1 MARAING
8 SVSHNPAQDT
18 TRNSPTTLSNRAR
31 CGQVCSHA
39 IAYFARCK
47 ACASCS
53 LRGGIGVAHWL

>member
-8 SVSHNPAQDT
+8 SVSHNPAHDT
-18 TRNSPTTLSNRAR
+18 TRNSPMRLSNRAR

-47 ACASCS
+47 A
-53 LRGGIGVAHWL
+53 